1 MSQSIKIHLILQTR
15 VCGKTIFLRYGKIAA
30 MNIFD
35 THAHFPEDPRKIS
48 RLLERASAA
57 GVSQLMAVGGSTELN
72 RSALQAASAAKTSAS
87 APAVR
92 LALGLDRD
100 QVGSACSSC
109 PKYDFSI
116 VIDNRK
122 SLSAIGEIGLDYHWD
137 DVPRD
142 IQMLYFRKQME
153 LASKLDVP
161 VIIHDREAHG
171 DCLDVVKEFP
181 TVKGIFH
188 SFSGS
193 PEMAQ
198 ELVKLGWYISFS
210 GPVTYK
216 NAKQPKEACRVVPSD
231 RILIETDAP
240 YLPPVPHRGE
250 LNRSTY
256 MYFTAQE
263 IASQRG
269 IDLEE
274 IAKITYE
281 NAKRIFR
288 IG

>member
-1 MSQSIKIHLILQTR
+1 MKL
-15 VCGKTIFLRYGKIAA
+15 
-30 MNIFD
+30 FD
-35 THAHFPEDPRKIS
+35 THAHYDDARFINEYEGGTDGAICDCLNDCVGNIVNIGTNLDNS
-48 RLLERASAA
+48 RASIALA
-57 GVSQLMAVGGSTELN
+57 EKYNEVYASVGIHPSDAILYDDVNVVMSELEKML
-72 RSALQAASAAKTSAS
+72 SHPKVVAL
-87 APAVR
+87 
-92 LALGLDRD
+92 
-100 QVGSACSSC
+100 
-109 PKYDFSI
+109 
-116 VIDNRK
+116 
-122 SLSAIGEIGLDYHWD
+122 GEIGLDYHWD
-137 DVPRD
+137 DVPRETQ
-142 IQMLYFRKQME
+142 IIYFRKQME

-171 DCLDVVKEFP
+171 DCLDIIKEFP

-263 IASQRG
+263 IANQRCVS
-269 IDLEE
+269 IEE
-274 IAKITYE
+274 IEKITNE

>member
-1 MSQSIKIHLILQTR
+1 MKL
-15 VCGKTIFLRYGKIAA
+15 
-30 MNIFD
+30 FD
-35 THAHFPEDPRKIS
+35 THAHYDDVRFINEYEGGTDGAIRDCLNDCVGNIVNIGTNLDNSK
-48 RLLERASAA
+48 ASI
-57 GVSQLMAVGGSTELN
+57 
-72 RSALQAASAAKTSAS
+72 ALAE
-87 APAVR
+87 
-92 LALGLDRD
+92 
-100 QVGSACSSC
+100 
-109 PKYDFSI
+109 KYDEVYASVGIHPSDALLYDDVDF
-116 VIDNRK
+116 VMGELEK
-122 SLSAIGEIGLDYHWD
+122 MLKHPKVVALGEIGLDYHWD
-137 DVPRD
+137 DVPKD
-142 IQMLYFRKQME
+142 VQMIYFRKQME

-171 DCLDVVKEFP
+171 DCLDMVKEFP

-193 PEMAQ
+193 PEMAT

-216 NAKQPKEACRVVPSD
+216 NAKQPKESCKVVPSD

-256 MYFTAQE
+256 MYFTALAVANE
-263 IASQRG
+263 RG
-269 IDLEE
+269 VSIEE
-274 IAKITYE
+274 IEKITNE